1 MSAVARGAFRPIAP
15 KAECA
20 GQVSVSVELAPR
32 IARPASLALAKRLA
46 EEGVSGLPREE
57 VNYRWGRVSVQRFRS
72 IALFAAE
79 INALVW
85 ANSVRYAIAL
95 TSRPPGE
102 ASATCTSV
110 ARRCSSARRLVRAV
124 TTSAQLAL
132 SNLSCV
138 TVKIPQPVI
147 MLVASPNRDRAQLRI
162 VITVLYHGAD
172 EREFEVYHKFAA
184 SPQLILPRCWWCE
197 RSPVKFAVLLE
208 GAA

>member
-1 MSAVARGAFRPIAP
+1 MMTTSMITP
-15 KAECA
+15 
-20 GQVSVSVELAPR
+20 EL
-32 IARPASLALAKRLA
+32 L
-46 EEGVSGLPREE
+46 

-85 ANSVRYAIAL
+85 VNSVRYAIAL

-162 VITVLYHGAD
+162 VITVLYHRRWRR
-172 EREFEVYHKFAA
+172 ERELEVYHKFA
-184 SPQLILPRCWWCE
+184 SSSQLFLPKCWWCK

-208 GAA
+208 GAARS